1 VLLHVCEEGDTSH
14 IIIAS
19 LNLLEHL
26 DTYIRGT
33 QYLLGGIPTLR
44 SLAYFETPTR
54 WAHTVYPFDQP
65 PMMVDWWTFTLA
77 FVRLGHRTWN
87 NTLETKI

>member
-33 QYLLGGIPTLR
+33 QYLLGGIPTLG

-54 WAHTVYPFDQP
+54 
-65 PMMVDWWTFTLA
+65 
-77 FVRLGHRTWN
+77 
-87 NTLETKI
+87 